1 MQELESEI
9 EFIEVKN
16 TPHDESSITEEESDP
31 EDDDIIGDD
40 PSIHLTERDWM
51 HIMYPNITNR
61 NLGETFLLVPFLR
74 EFLLHLLH
82 PFLTPFV
89 WAAIRVTKGRKA
101 AVLFLAYHSWNLS
114 LESLRDG
121 NIFNT
126 PAFKNNLIQIIIWF
140 FFNIFIHA
148 VPLLLLVLAF
158 TRQGGTQNYFH
169 EAVYAITFRA
179 LWSLAVG
186 VKYGFYSEKLLA
198 LMLVRPMPQSLMQN
212 EQLMNN
218 WSPKL
223 DRLMF
228 ELRVASFGLPIS
240 TSKSM
245 ISVSKNHPVAT
256 YCLQCKELGDV
267 PLCLLRPSAIQ
278 TLFLNLPA
286 DNFHKIF
293 WSKPPPVI
301 RSEGKTYTRSVLD
314 GTKESFSA
322 YVTEASGHY
331 GTRSTFRSTTAE
343 DVSPIVA
350 LKQASEH
357 AAAEVASSPLKAAT
371 ESSPQTSS
379 ARKRRQTLFVG
390 KSFISESHSP
400 KFESQKEALEGGVG
414 HVQVPAAVLLAYC
427 VARSW
432 SFGGNWIGTN
442 GVSSKAGIS
451 IGFASLLS
459 YLIPGA
465 MRVVEV
471 CRQHA
476 VFVLFEI
483 CNSAYS
489 LPSATCLAVT
499 SAASLFA
506 TGESPC
512 TSATIGLTSC
522 ATCAGLCATSFGFVS
537 CCPS

>member
-1 MQELESEI
+1 MPELESEI
-9 EFIEVKN
+9 EFAKVKD

-40 PSIHLTERDWM
+40 PSIRLTERDWM

-61 NLGETFLLVPFLR
+61 NLGETFLLVPFFR

-114 LESLRDG
+114 LEPLKDG
-121 NIFNT
+121 NLLNT

-158 TRQGGTQNYFH
+158 TRQGGTQNYSH
-169 EAVYAITFRA
+169 EAVYAITFRS
-179 LWSLAVG
+179 LWALAVG
-186 VKYGFYSEKLLA
+186 VKYGFYSEKLLS
-198 LMLVRPMPQSLMQN
+198 LMLVRQMPQSLMYN

-245 ISVSKNHPVAT
+245 ISISKNHPIAT

-286 DNFHKIF
+286 DNFHKMF

-343 DVSPIVA
+343 DVSPIVD
-350 LKQASEH
+350 LKQTSEQH
-357 AAAEVASSPLKAAT
+357 AAAEVASSR
-371 ESSPQTSS
+371 

-390 KSFISESHSP
+390 NSFISESHSP
-400 KFESQKEALEGGVG
+400 KLESQKDALEGAVG
-414 HVQVPAAVLLAYC
+414 YVQVPAAVLLAYC

-442 GVSSKAGIS
+442 PISSKAGIS
-451 IGFASLLS
+451 IGFVALLS

-476 VFVLFEI
+476 VCILFEMV
-483 CNSAYS
+483 NSLHTAYH
-489 LPSATCLAVT
+489 LQLAW
-499 SAASLFA
+499 L
-506 TGESPC
+506 
-512 TSATIGLTSC
+512 
-522 ATCAGLCATSFGFVS
+522 
-537 CCPS
+537 